1 MLNKLKSLF
10 TSPQQKEEPMTATA
24 TRPTTQTPT
33 TGKTCSVSGSKE
45 QLSATSECS
54 GDTTLCQDA
63 VRERAYLLWEK
74 AGYPNGND
82 GVSFWLQAETELRAE
97 TAE

>member
-1 MLNKLKSLF
+1 M
-10 TSPQQKEEPMTATA
+10 ATA
-24 TRPTTQTPT
+24 APATRQPTT
-33 TGKTCSVSGSKE
+33 TGKSCSVTGSKE

-54 GDTTLCQDA
+54 GDTTLCENA

-74 AGYPNGND
+74 AGYPDGND